1 MPHRVRQTIENK
13 VLYAFVLGLLLLI
26 LSGLLALYEVHGLLA
41 SESRRMQLH
50 HAEMTTEQLLSALQD
65 AETGQRGYLLTGIPS
80 YLQPY
85 YEARLHLREID
96 QQVHAALRS
105 EPRYAGELADIDRLT
120 RLKLAELEATVARRS
135 QGGLNA
141 ALPDVLTGNG
151 KVLMDR
157 IRADLASIQLGLQAQ
172 ISAIKLSQGQR
183 MTRAWTSLLALSLLL
198 ALVQGVVYVLVVR
211 ELREKRRLK
220 GRLREHLGL
229 DTLTGLP
236 TGALLIEWIRY
247 SLAQARRDGSHVA
260 LLRLNL
266 DEFRIVNARLGEA
279 EGDCALIEVTRR
291 LLTTA
296 RSSDVVARLHGDEFA
311 VLMPGLLAAEE
322 AAVFAQRLIDAFSLP
337 LLPSLQEQHIGASI
351 GIALFPQDG
360 VTPIDLLAAA
370 EQAQLA
376 AKAAGKNRHQF
387 ATPQLELSATRL
399 QTLHNDLHRALESHE
414 FYLVYQPEISLASG
428 RVTAVEALLRWRHP
442 QLGEISPDEFIPLAE
457 RSGLILPIGAWVL
470 RQACAQ
476 TMRWRREH
484 GQSLRLSVN
493 VATGQLEGSE
503 FFALV
508 REVLAQTALPAG
520 DLDLEIVER
529 LLLKDAAADALGAL
543 KGLGIRLVIDD
554 FGTGYSSLS
563 YLRRFSVDTLKIDR
577 SFISGLP
584 ESRGDAAMA
593 RSILA
598 MAAELDISVVA
609 EGVETEAQA
618 SFLREA
624 GCSLA
629 QGYLFARPLAVADVP
644 AFLEMRASAP

>member
-1 MPHRVRQTIENK
+1 MPHRIRVTIENK
-13 VLYAFVLGLLLLI
+13 VLYVFVLGLLLLI

-50 HAEMTTEQLLSALQD
+50 HAQLTTEQLLSALQD
-65 AETGQRGYLLTGIPS
+65 AETGQRGYLLTGLPS

-85 YEARLHLREID
+85 YEARLHLRGID
-96 QQVHAALRS
+96 QEMHAALRS
-105 EPRYAGELADIDRLT
+105 EPRYAAELADVDRLT

-141 ALPDVLTGNG
+141 ALPEVLSGNG
-151 KVLMDR
+151 KVVMDR
-157 IRADLASIQLGLQAQ
+157 IRADLDSIQSGLQAQ

-198 ALVQGVVYVLVVR
+198 AIVQGVVYALVVR

-229 DTLTGLP
+229 DALTGLP
-236 TGALLIEWIRY
+236 TGAFLIEWIRY

-260 LLRLNL
+260 LLRINL
-266 DEFRIVNARLGEA
+266 DEFRSVNARLGEA
-279 EGDCALIEVTRR
+279 EGDRALIEAASR

-296 RSSDVVARLHGDEFA
+296 RSSDVVVRLQGDEFA
-311 VLMPGLLAAEE
+311 VLMPGLQAAEE
-322 AAVFAQRLIDAFSLP
+322 SAVCAQRLIDAFSLP

-360 VTPIDLLAAA
+360 VTPADLLAAA
-370 EQAQLA
+370 GQAQKS

-387 ATPQLELSATRL
+387 ATPQVELSATRL

-484 GQSLRLSVN
+484 GHSLRLSVN
-493 VATGQLEGSE
+493 VATGQLEGGE
-503 FFALV
+503 FVALV

-529 LLLKDAAADALGAL
+529 LLLKEDAADALGAL
-543 KGLGIRLVIDD
+543 KGLGVRLVIDD
-554 FGTGYSSLS
+554 FGTGYSSLG